1 MTMRRLLIGSAAL
14 ILMASLTS
22 GCASYDY
29 LQRTDRISY
38 RAGNAV
44 QANLERESINTWD
57 WSMYDTGGLGKNG
70 AVIPDKTAASGSTAP
85 TPAPATAPA
94 VAPTPSPQ

>member
-1 MTMRRLLIGSAAL
+1 MNAPRSLIGTAAL
-14 ILMASLTS
+14 ILMASLVG

-44 QANLERESINTWD
+44 KANLERETINPWS
-57 WSMYDTGGLGKNG
+57 WSMYDTTGLGKNG
-70 AVIPDKTAASGSTAP
+70 SVIPSETQGATGSAKQPSAEPSTAP
-85 TPAPATAPA
+85 PPPPA
-94 VAPTPSPQ
+94 

>member
-1 MTMRRLLIGSAAL
+1 MNPRRSLIGTAAI
-14 ILMASLTS
+14 ILMASLVG

-44 QANLERESINTWD
+44 KANLERETINPWS
-57 WSMYDTGGLGKNG
+57 WSMYDTTGLGKNG
-70 AVIPDKTAASGSTAP
+70 SVIPPETQNSTTSP
-85 TPAPATAPA
+85 LPAPAAPPTAPPPPA
-94 VAPTPSPQ
+94 